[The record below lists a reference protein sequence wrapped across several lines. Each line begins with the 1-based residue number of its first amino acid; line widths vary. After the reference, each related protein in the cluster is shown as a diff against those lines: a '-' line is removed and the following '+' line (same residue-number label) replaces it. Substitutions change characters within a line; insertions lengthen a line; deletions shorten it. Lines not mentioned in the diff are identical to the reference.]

1 MAKTILVVDDDDG
14 VREELAELIELP
26 GRIIVIAKNSEEALR
41 LIDGGLKPH
50 LIISDLNMP
59 PYMDGF
65 TMFMMIRRLRQFP
78 FSFVLMSAR
87 DDLDGVS
94 LEELARRFSFEFVNK
109 SNLRGPVILP
119 MIVRLLES
127 LEV

>member
-26 GRIIVIAKNSEEALR
+26 GRIIVIAKNPEEALR

-65 TMFMMIRRLRQFP
+65 TMFMVIRRLKRFP
-78 FSFVLMSAR
+78 FNFILMSAR
-87 DDLDGVS
+87 DNLDGVS
-94 LEELARRFSFEFVNK
+94 LAELSRRYSFEFISK
-109 SNLRGPVILP
+109 GSLRGSEILP
-119 MIVRLLES
+119 MVARLLES